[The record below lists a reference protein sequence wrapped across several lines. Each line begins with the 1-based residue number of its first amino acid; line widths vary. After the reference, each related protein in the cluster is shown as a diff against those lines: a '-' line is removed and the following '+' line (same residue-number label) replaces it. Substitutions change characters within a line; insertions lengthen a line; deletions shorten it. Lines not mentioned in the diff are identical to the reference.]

1 MILLRPDPSA
11 VTLQV
16 LAVGLDGAP
25 KLDVTAADVRVYAV
39 TGAGEV
45 EALPV
50 TSLVQVAGTGTWRLR
65 WTPTAL
71 AVGQYVAEYR
81 MTDILGQT
89 CVVQEDVVVHDLA
102 LQADLDLVRKV
113 ETGRWKIAENKM
125 TFYGDD
131 GITPL
136 LVFNLKNEAGIPA
149 MDEVFERVPA

>member
-50 TSLVQVAGTGTWRLR
+50 TPLVQVTGTGTWRLR
-65 WTPTAL
+65 WEPTAL

-81 MTDILGQT
+81 LTDILGQT
-89 CVVQEDVVVHDLA
+89 CVVQEDVAVHDLA
-102 LQADLDLVRKV
+102 LQADLALVRKV
-113 ETGRWKIAENKM
+113 ETGRWKIVANTM
-125 TFYGDD
+125 VFYEDD

-136 LVFNLKNEAGIPA
+136 LVFNLKNEAGLPA

>member
-45 EALPV
+45 EALAV
-50 TSLVQVAGTGTWRLR
+50 TPLVQVAGTGTWRLR
-65 WTPTAL
+65 WEPTGL

-89 CVVQEDVVVHDLA
+89 CVVQEDVAVHDLA

-113 ETGRWKIAENKM
+113 ETGRWKIFANTM
-125 TFYGDD
+125 VFYDELD
-131 GITPL
+131 NPILT
-136 LVFNLKNEAGIPA
+136 FNLFNEAGIPS
-149 MDEVFERVPA
+149 MDEVFERRPA